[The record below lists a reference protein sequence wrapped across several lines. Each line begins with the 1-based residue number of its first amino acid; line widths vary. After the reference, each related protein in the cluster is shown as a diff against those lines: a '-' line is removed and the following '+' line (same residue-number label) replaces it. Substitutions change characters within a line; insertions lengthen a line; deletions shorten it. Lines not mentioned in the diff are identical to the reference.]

1 MILTWWHFAVVC
13 PLVGLA
19 GFIDAVA
26 GGGGLISLPA
36 YILAGLPAHQ
46 SIGTNKLSSTMGT
59 SLSVW
64 RYGRNGLIPWSLIPW
79 AVVCSFAGS
88 RLGAGLTLW
97 LTEALVSRIML
108 IVLPLTAIYLLFGK
122 KFNAQP
128 QPREKKVTLILS
140 MIIAFLIGAYDGFY
154 GPGTGTFLLLCLN
167 GLAHLPLTRA
177 NGMSKVL
184 NLTSN
189 VTALYVFLSG
199 GVVLLPLGL
208 TAGVFSLIGNWL
220 GTKVFISRGSN
231 IARPVILAVLAL
243 FFFKILLF

>member
-1 MILTWWHFAVVC
+1 MILTWWHFAIVC

-36 YILAGLPAHQ
+36 YMLAGLPAHQ

-64 RYGRNGLIPWSLIPW
+64 RYGRRGLIPWPLIPW
-79 AVVCSFAGS
+79 GVACSFAGS

-97 LTEALVSRIML
+97 LNEAFVSRIML

-122 KFNAQP
+122 KFTSQP
-128 QPREKKVTLILS
+128 IPRGTRTTLLLA
-140 MIIAFLIGAYDGFY
+140 MITAFLIGAYDGFY

-167 GLAHLPLTRA
+167 GLAHLPLSQS
-177 NGMSKVL
+177 NGMAKVL

-189 VTALYVFLSG
+189 ITALYVFLTG

-208 TAGVFSLIGNWL
+208 TAGLFSLMGNWL
-220 GTKVFISRGSN
+220 GSKLFISRGAD